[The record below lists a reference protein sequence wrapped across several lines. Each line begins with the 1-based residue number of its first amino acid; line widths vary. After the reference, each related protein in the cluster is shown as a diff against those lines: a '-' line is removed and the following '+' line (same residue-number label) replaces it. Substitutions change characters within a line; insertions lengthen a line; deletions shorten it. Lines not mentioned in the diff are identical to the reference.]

1 MVQDVA
7 SGEDAQLAMGLSNFG
22 LELNSVLVLSPY
34 IVGRRRKGKRRV
46 FS

>member
-22 LELNSVLVLSPY
+22 LALNSVLVLSSY
-34 IVGRRRKGKRRV
+34 YCGKTKEGRTK
-46 FS
+46 SL

>member
-22 LELNSVLVLSPY
+22 LGINSVLVLSPY
-34 IVGRRRKGKRRV
+34 CGKTKEGKAK
-46 FS
+46 SL

>member
-7 SGEDAQLAMGLSNFG
+7 SGEDSQLAMGLSNLG
-22 LELNSVLVLSPY
+22 LGLNSVLVLSSY

>member
-1 MVQDVA
+1 MFQDVA

-22 LELNSVLVLSPY
+22 LGLDSVILSSY